1 MLTCH
6 PISLSGSGQVMLFA
20 VMRLSEFEEVFESEE
35 LTDALPDGA
44 ARHQSVPDWTL
55 HHAVHGAHEHLTR
68 PPVDRQVSEGGVER
82 PKHHPTRRQGGGGG
96 RAGAERR
103 GEERRER
110 RRKRRRGE
118 EEGNMV
124 ERERRGW
131 RDGGGEEGRR
141 KRRRSAA
148 GLRKRRQLYRGMAVE
163 RERERE
169 RESVCSIPSGV
180 FFGFKTNS
188 KPTMTDRKLIHQT
201 LLLTADL

>member
-1 MLTCH
+1 MTPPMLTCH

-44 ARHQSVPDWTL
+44 ARHQSVPGIGRQL

-82 PKHHPTRRQGGGGG
+82 PKHHTDPSP
-96 RAGAERR
+96 R
-103 GEERRER
+103 GEGGKSRGREEGGERRER

-169 RESVCSIPSGV
+169 RESVI
-180 FFGFKTNS
+180 
-188 KPTMTDRKLIHQT
+188 M
-201 LLLTADL
+201 